1 MYAQNLRPG
10 NAPTK
15 YWQKPMV
22 NFLFSLISSGTLQV
36 MRKKI
41 FFAST
46 ALVLASCEA
55 LVDGPKKEK
64 NNIVASGVLGVM
76 GASNGHSIGGT
87 AGAAGLGLLGLGVG
101 FLASDKLKKS
111 DMAAIDLAL
120 EKVLAG
126 SIGQAVEWKNP
137 HTGNSGTLI
146 AMSSILSFQD
156 EKCRWVRS
164 KGQTAMSQNNR
175 VYPQNEETEIHVFD
189 DLILCDKGAGW
200 YISWDSE
207 IAPMLKANISEN
219 NKPKNGR
226 R

>member
-22 NFLFSLISSGTLQV
+22 NFLFSAYFIRDLAGHA
-36 MRKKI
+36 KENI

-55 LVDGPKKEK
+55 LVDGPKTEK

-164 KGQTAMSQNNR
+164 KGQTRNVS
-175 VYPQNEETEIHVFD
+175 
-189 DLILCDKGAGW
+189 K
-200 YISWDSE
+200 
-207 IAPMLKANISEN
+207 
-219 NKPKNGR
+219 
-226 R
+226 